1 MSYDIFAQVYDD
13 LMDEELYDQWILF
26 TKSNLREHHQNVLD
40 LACGAGQLAIKMQ
53 QEGLKVTGLDLS
65 AQMLEIAEKRA
76 EQAGAAIPFVQG
88 DMTDL
93 TGLKQFDAVTCYCD
107 SICYLPDEEA
117 VQTAFN
123 QVYQHLTEDGVFLF
137 DVHSIYQIDEVFP
150 GYTFNDQTDEVSFLW
165 KSYIGEYPHSVEH
178 DLTFFVY
185 QNEIDLYERFDETH
199 KERTYSLETYIDM
212 LKKAGFD
219 FIEVSAE
226 YGEED
231 ITEESTRWFFVCHK
245 NKQQSI

>member
-26 TKSNLREHHQNVLD
+26 TKSNLREYHQHVLD

-65 AQMLEIAEKRA
+65 VQMLEIAGKRA
-76 EQAGAAIPFVQG
+76 KQAGEAISFVQG

-93 TGLKQFDAVTCYCD
+93 TGLEQFDAVTCYCD
-107 SICYLPDEEA
+107 SICYLPDEES
-117 VQTAFN
+117 VQAAFS
-123 QVYQHLTEDGVFLF
+123 QVYHHLTEDGVFLF

-165 KSYIGEYPHSVEH
+165 KSYIGEHPHSIEH

-185 QNEIDLYERFDETH
+185 QNEVDLYERFDETH
-199 KERTYSLETYIDM
+199 NERTYSLETYLDM

-219 FIEVSAE
+219 SIEVSAE
-226 YGEED
+226 YGKED
-231 ITEESTRWFFVCHK
+231 VTEESTRWFFVCHK
-245 NKQQSI
+245 NKQQST